1 LALDPLPG
9 EVGGGVVGPGRAK
22 PAASVGSSSVVVPG
36 ILAEDRPQ
44 VAFTE
49 DQHPVGDLGPGG
61 KYEPFRIGI
70 RARTSGRDFHGF
82 DSGGGQDRVE
92 GVGELPGAVADQ
104 EPEIC
109 DAVAEVH
116 QEVADLLGGPRP
128 VWMGCDPEDVY
139 VSGAD
144 FDDEEAVQALEYYSA
159 VHVKEVG
166 GKHGRGLRMQELPPG
181 RGGLP
186 FWCRWDLQSLEDAA
200 IVDALT
206 R

>member
-1 LALDPLPG
+1 
-9 EVGGGVVGPGRAK
+9 
-22 PAASVGSSSVVVPG
+22 
-36 ILAEDRPQ
+36 
-44 VAFTE
+44 
-49 DQHPVGDLGPGG
+49 
-61 KYEPFRIGI
+61 
-70 RARTSGRDFHGF
+70 
-82 DSGGGQDRVE
+82 
-92 GVGELPGAVADQ
+92 
-104 EPEIC
+104 
-109 DAVAEVH
+109 
-116 QEVADLLGGPRP
+116 
-128 VWMGCDPEDVY
+128 